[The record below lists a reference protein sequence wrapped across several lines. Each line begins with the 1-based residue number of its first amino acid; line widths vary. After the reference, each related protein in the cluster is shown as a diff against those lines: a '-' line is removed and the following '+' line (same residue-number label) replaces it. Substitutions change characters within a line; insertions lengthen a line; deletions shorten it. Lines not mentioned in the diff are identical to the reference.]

1 MNIQRREFI
10 RAGGMLAIVGAGGR
24 AVAAEGAAEEK
35 GTVPAAEGAAP
46 AKLIVSPPVLQNAAE
61 TSIGVGFAVSAMAN
75 GYVKISSSPDM
86 KDARLVKCGGYR
98 VTGMDDKFILVRLTG
113 LDPATTY
120 YYTIG
125 ADRIDYQHGYS
136 MKIVGSEEDPRVY
149 SFRTLGAAALSS
161 FCVVNDTHCRPEAFG
176 PAVDKIAELA
186 PSCVV
191 WDGDACN
198 SHETF
203 ESLLPVFYTPE
214 IARVDYA
221 ACQPYLFVP
230 GNHDYRGLAARHLE
244 RAMMFREMEERP
256 PRFWDLGRN
265 FAVRC
270 GDIAL
275 IGLDTGE
282 DKLDTRPSQAGLFN
296 FAPYRLAQR
305 DWLAEVLERPDVKSA
320 PFVVA
325 FCHIPLHDDNPHAH
339 PGDVEGNGDGKYW
352 HDFAL
357 WQRTCRNLW
366 GPLFAKHGVQAVI
379 CAHQHRYRYDA
390 PTEDRPW
397 AHFVGGGPTFGPQKK
412 ADGTVTEDPSRFP
425 TVIEGKV
432 EDGKLRITAHDLYHR
447 TIAGSYLFPPRT
459 HP

>member
-1 MNIQRREFI
+1 MAGCALAAAAREACGVDAWPQQRQQ
-10 RAGGMLAIVGAGGR
+10 
-24 AVAAEGAAEEK
+24 
-35 GTVPAAEGAAP
+35 
-46 AKLIVSPPVLQNAAE
+46 KLIISPPVLQNAAE
-61 TSIGVGFAVSAMAN
+61 TSMGVGFAVSALAN
-75 GYVKISSSPDM
+75 GYVKISTSPDM

-98 VTGMDDKFILVRLTG
+98 VTGMDDRFILVRLAG
-113 LDPATTY
+113 LKRATTY

-125 ADRIDYQHGYS
+125 ADRIDYHDCYS
-136 MKIVGSEEDPRVY
+136 VTIAGREEDHRIY
-149 SFRTLGAAALSS
+149 SFRTLGSAAPSS
-161 FCVVNDTHCRPEAFG
+161 FCVINDTHVRPEAFG

-191 WDGDACN
+191 WNGDACN
-198 SHETF
+198 SHDTF

-214 IARVDYA
+214 IGRVDYA

-256 PRFWDLGRN
+256 LRFWDLGRN

-282 DKLDTRPSQAGLFN
+282 DKLDTRPSQAGLIN
-296 FAPYRLAQR
+296 FDPYRVAQR
-305 DWLAEVLERPDVKSA
+305 DWLAEVLERHDIKSA

-339 PGDVEGNGDGKYW
+339 PGDIEGNGAGRYW

-379 CAHQHRYRYDA
+379 CAHEHRYRYDA
-390 PTEDRPW
+390 PTENRPW
-397 AHFVGGGPTFGPQKK
+397 AHFVGGGPDFGPQKG
-412 ADGTVTEDPSRFP
+412 ADGKVTEDPSRFP
-425 TVIEGKV
+425 TVIEGRV
-432 EDGKLRITAHDLYHR
+432 EDGRLRITAHDLYHR
-447 TIAGSYLFPPRT
+447 KVVGSFGFAPRPT
-459 HP
+459 PANMV